1 MDSGC
6 DSVGGAKET
15 GGFNSIMTVFIM
27 STVLTEQRKTE
38 KKYAGMAQLKQ
49 TDVKN

>member
-6 DSVGGAKET
+6 DSVCGAKET

-27 STVLTEQRKTE
+27 STVLTEQRKTK
-38 KKYAGMAQLKQ
+38 KKYAGMAQLK
-49 TDVKN
+49 